1 MKKVII
7 ALIFVIAIG
16 GILFTLKIKGE
27 KSITEEQSF
36 DVKEIEELELDIE
49 SWDIALENTESKKL
63 TIEIEGK
70 QQEKQENNPVEI
82 KKDGNKVKVLQQDAK
97 EGVMKN
103 FSFGKKGTIHISV
116 PKNAVNKIALNNSY
130 GDIKI
135 NNIETKELSVSTVS
149 GAKTIKGLSAD
160 TGTITSKD
168 GELSIADSTLNEL
181 TIAATNGDS
190 YMTRVN
196 SPKTKITSTSGE
208 VLMKEIIEGKAL
220 FVETASGDITIS
232 YKEAPKSLELKANS
246 ESSDISVSLEGYQKE
261 EQTDTLK
268 KGKIGDASNKLEL
281 ISKEGIITV
290 K

>member
-1 MKKVII
+1 MKKSII

-16 GILFTLKIKGE
+16 GIFFTLNINGE

-82 KKDGNKVKVLQQDAK
+82 KKDGNKLKVLQQDAK

-116 PKNAVNKIALNNSY
+116 PKNAVNKIALKNSY

-135 NNIETKELSVSTVS
+135 NNIETKELSVSTDS

-160 TGTITSKD
+160 KGTITSKD
-168 GELSIADSTLNEL
+168 GELSIVDSTLNEL

-208 VLMKEIIEGKAL
+208 VFMKEVIEGKAL
-220 FVETASGDITIS
+220 FVETASGDITIA

-246 ESSDISVSLEGYQKE
+246 ESSDISVNLEGYQKE

-268 KGKIGDASNKLEL
+268 KGKIGEASNKLEL
-281 ISKEGIITV
+281 ISKGGIITV

>member
-1 MKKVII
+1 MKKAII
-7 ALIFVIAIG
+7 ASIFVIAIG
-16 GILFTLKIKGE
+16 GLFFTLKIKGE

-36 DVKEIEELELDIE
+36 DVKEVEELEINIE
-49 SWDIALENTESKKL
+49 SWNIALENTESDKL
-63 TIEIEGK
+63 TIEFEGK
-70 QQEKQENNPVEI
+70 QQQKQQSNPVEI
-82 KKDGNKVKVLQQDAK
+82 KKDGKKVKVLQQDTE

-103 FSFGKKGTIHISV
+103 FSFGKKDTIHISI
-116 PKNAVNKIALNNSY
+116 PKNAMKKIVLKNSY

-135 NNIETKELSVSTVS
+135 NNIETEELSISTDS

-160 TGTITSKD
+160 KGTITSKD
-168 GELSIADSTLNEL
+168 GELSIADSSLNEL

-220 FVETASGDITIS
+220 FVETASGDITIA

-246 ESSDISVSLEGYQKE
+246 ESSDISVNLEGYQKE
-261 EQTDTLK
+261 EHTDTLK
-268 KGKIGDASNKLEL
+268 TGKIGDASNKLEL
-281 ISKEGIITV
+281 ISKGGIITV